1 MTLSVVIPCRDAE
14 AYLAETLRSLSL
26 QTRPPDE
33 VIVVDDGSVDRSAEI
48 ARAFGD
54 PVRVVA
60 GSGTGGSAARAHGA
74 ELAAGDRL
82 MFLDADD
89 LLGPDALASLDAAL
103 DDHPDKV
110 ALCPWH
116 RWELGPSG
124 IWMAAPPS
132 CRRRHPRDDD
142 LAAWFRGW
150 FHPPAA
156 VLWSRE
162 ALARSGGWDPDVRMN
177 QDGDVMMRGLVRGN
191 RTVTTRAGTAYY
203 RRSPEPGQSVS
214 DRRRSAAGIDARLD
228 VLARL
233 GRMLDERGDLARYAN
248 PLRAAYRDVV
258 ADCPPDLAAPRD
270 AAHAAMKALPAQ
282 GPRPRQE
289 RLFHPGRPGGTPPR
303 GFAPRAAAAG
313 DRDPVVSVIIPV
325 HNRPEGLRRAM
336 ESVSSQAFDELE
348 LIVVDDASDDGT
360 PDVIAAFDGP
370 RVRGIR
376 LDRNSGVAE
385 ARNRGIAAARGRYVA
400 FLDSDDAWL
409 PGKLAAQVAALD
421 AAPPSVALVYGGLRV
436 LGPQGEHD
444 WQPQVSGYVFPA
456 MLAANRMFAAP
467 STMLVRREVFDWL
480 GGFDSTLTAI
490 EDYDILLRIC
500 RFYAVEALDG
510 PLACYDDREAETG
523 GAARRSRRLAAN
535 LAARDVL
542 TRRYSA
548 DMRRFGVEQGFLL
561 DTSLRALRGG
571 NRRHALHALARAIRR
586 DPRRFQLYGWGALM
600 LMPEAPRRALLAGLR
615 RHLPIGVHRER

>member
-14 AYLAETLRSLSL
+14 TYLGETLRSLSL

-60 GSGTGGSAARAHGA
+60 GPGTGGGAARAHGA
-74 ELAAGDRL
+74 GLASGDRL

-103 DDHPDKV
+103 DDHPDRV
-110 ALCPWH
+110 ALCPWR
-116 RWELGPSG
+116 RWELGPAG

-132 CRRRHPRDDD
+132 CRHRHPRDDD
-142 LAAWFRGW
+142 LAAWLRGW

-156 VLWSRE
+156 VLWSRAAFE
-162 ALARSGGWDPDVRMN
+162 RSGGWDPDVRMN

-203 RRSPEPGQSVS
+203 RRSPEPGRSVS
-214 DRRRSAAGIDARLD
+214 DRRRSAAGIEARLG

-233 GRMLDERGDLARYAN
+233 GRMLDAQGDLARYAE
-248 PLRAAYRDVV
+248 PLRVAYRDIL
-258 ADCPPDLAAPRD
+258 ADCPPDLASARD
-270 AAHAAMKALPAQ
+270 AARAAIKALPSQ
-282 GPRPRQE
+282 GRRPSE
-289 RLFHPGRPGGTPPR
+289 ARLFHQGRPGGVPPQ
-303 GFAPRAAAAG
+303 GFAPPAAAARG
-313 DRDPVVSVIIPV
+313 PTVSVVIPV
-325 HNRPEGLRRAM
+325 HNRPEALRRAM
-336 ESVSSQAFDELE
+336 ESVLSQDFADLE
-348 LIVVDDASDDGT
+348 LIVVDDASDDAT
-360 PDVIAAFDGP
+360 PEVVAAFDDARLRP
-370 RVRGIR
+370 IR
-376 LDRNSGVAE
+376 LDRNAGVAR
-385 ARNRGIAAARGRYVA
+385 ARNDGIAAARGCYVA

-409 PGKLAAQVAALD
+409 PGKLAAQVALLD

-436 LGPQGEHD
+436 LGPQGERV
-444 WQPQVSGYVFPA
+444 WTPEARGYVFPQ

-480 GGFDSTLTAI
+480 GGFDPSLTAI
-490 EDYDILLRIC
+490 EDYDFLLRVC
-500 RFYAVEALDG
+500 RFYAVAALDG
-510 PLACYDDREAETG
+510 PLACYDDRAAETE

-542 TRRYSA
+542 SRRYRA
-548 DMRRFGVEQGFLL
+548 DMHDAGVEQGFLL

-571 NRRHALHALARAIRR
+571 DRRHALHALARAIRR
-586 DPRRFQLYGWGALM
+586 DPRQVRLYGWGALM
-600 LMPEAPRRALLAGLR
+600 LVPDAPRRALLAGLR